1 MGGFKKNHLALC
13 LKRVGIDLISI
24 KKYISKN
31 LFFFIS
37 VLLISAFAITPLFSI
52 LNSLTETLI
61 NDNSFDISVLL
72 NFTKNSLIILIL
84 VIFLTF
90 FLGVIPSY
98 LISFYKFYGSNFFKY
113 SLILSLAIPPYIYG
127 YSISSFFENYGT
139 AYSIINFIN
148 PFSGNE
154 YIPKFSPMTFT
165 VVSLSLSLY
174 GYVYLLSM
182 TAFNN
187 KIHNYIEI
195 SQTLGFNPF
204 ARLTKIILPLSR
216 PAIFIGLSLVAM
228 ETLSDFGTV
237 SHFGVSTFTTGI
249 YNSWFIFDDIQ
260 TSNFLSIILLIFIL
274 LFFLIEN
281 TFQKRKRFHDINN
294 SQIKNNNISTL
305 SGWKSLFAFTFCLT
319 LFLASFAFPIMQMLF
334 WSLKHFHYFNLKEI
348 MILNY
353 NTFLLILVTSLILIS
368 FAFFC
373 NFGNRML
380 KNKFLNFI
388 SNLSI
393 AGYAIPGLL
402 IAIAVITFFS
412 SLSNLLNINIKN
424 LFIGS
429 IIGLIVGYFF
439 RFYSIA
445 FNGIKSNYLKIN
457 YQVDESGYLLGL
469 NKFDIFSKIHLP
481 ILKENTFFIVI
492 LISLEIIK
500 ELPITLI
507 LRPFNFET
515 FSTKAFNY
523 ASQDLIEAASIPS
536 LFLVMWTSLLIL
548 ISSKY
553 FLKK

>member
-1 MGGFKKNHLALC
+1 M
-13 LKRVGIDLISI
+13 
-24 KKYISKN
+24 
-31 LFFFIS
+31 
-37 VLLISAFAITPLFSI
+37 
-52 LNSLTETLI
+52 
-61 NDNSFDISVLL
+61 
-72 NFTKNSLIILIL
+72 
-84 VIFLTF
+84 
-90 FLGVIPSY
+90 
-98 LISFYKFYGSNFFKY
+98 
-113 SLILSLAIPPYIYG
+113 
-127 YSISSFFENYGT
+127 SSFFENYGT
-139 AYSIINFIN
+139 AYSIINFIS
-148 PFSGNE
+148 PTSGNE
-154 YIPKFSPMTFT
+154 YIPNFSPMTLT
-165 VVSLSLSLY
+165 IISLSLTLY

-182 TAFNN
+182 TAFHN
-187 KIHNYIEI
+187 KIHNYVEI
-195 SQTLGFNPF
+195 SKTLGFRQF

-294 SQIKNNNISTL
+294 EQIRNSKIFML
-305 SGWKSLFAFTFCLT
+305 SGWKSFFAFSFCLI
-319 LFLASFAFPIMQMLF
+319 LFLASFAVPIMQMLF
-334 WSLKHFHYFNLKEI
+334 WSLKHAQYFNLKEI

-353 NTFLLILVTSLILIS
+353 NTLLLILVTSLILIS

-373 NFGNRML
+373 NFGNRIL

-393 AGYAIPGLL
+393 SGYAIPGLL

-412 SLSNLLNINIKN
+412 SLSDFLNINIKN

-429 IIGLIVGYFF
+429 IVGLIIGYFF

-457 YQVDESGYLLGL
+457 YQVDESGFLLGL
-469 NKFDIFSKIHLP
+469 NKFEIFSKIHLP

-536 LFLVMWTSLLIL
+536 LFLVMWTTFLIL